1 MPRKL
6 GARFVG
12 LPNACFAFANL
23 ALRSFSTTTPVD
35 NNRHYS
41 ASRETLVL
49 PRFAASRTP
58 SRDAQRYS
66 VCAVFQLKS

>member
-6 GARFVG
+6 GAKFVG
-12 LPNACFAFANL
+12 LPNAIFAFANL
-23 ALRSFSTTTPVD
+23 ARRSFSTATPVG

-41 ASRETLVL
+41 ANRETPLL

-58 SRDAQRYS
+58 SRDA
-66 VCAVFQLKS
+66 